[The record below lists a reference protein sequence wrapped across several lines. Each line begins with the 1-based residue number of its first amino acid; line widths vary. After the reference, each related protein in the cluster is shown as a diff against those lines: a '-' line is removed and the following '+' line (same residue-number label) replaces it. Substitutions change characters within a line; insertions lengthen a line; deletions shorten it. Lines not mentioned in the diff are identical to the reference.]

1 MKGNIKM
8 LPDVVAN
15 QIAAGEVVVR
25 PASAVKELMENS
37 IDALA
42 TKIEVI
48 IQDSGKTKIQVIDN
62 GSGMSEMDARMCLER
77 HATSKISTN
86 EDLQKLFSLGFRG
99 EALPSIASV
108 SQLELKTRQEG
119 EEMGLRLEVHGS
131 EVIKQEYCQAEIG
144 TSITISNLFYN
155 TPARRKFLKS
165 DTVEF
170 KHILDVFQNLALA
183 YPDIHLTLYHN
194 DRLYHQLYPGNL
206 KQRIV
211 QIFGNPYEHRLIHVK
226 EDTDYLKITGFVGK
240 PENAKKSRGE
250 QYLYINNRYI
260 KNFRLTLAVYQAY
273 EKLIDDNSYPFFCL
287 FLQMDPEKMDV
298 NVHPTKQEIK
308 LEDENFVFNIMQS
321 AVKHALMQYSV
332 PTIDFDQDPT
342 FIRQPKPDSLTE
354 RPSAS
359 SSSSGGWD
367 ADDLRPHKKW
377 TTESWDD
384 FYDNVKKSGE
394 ELEKKEQSEFAPPM
408 NFIHGQ
414 AEDVFVPIQIKNSY
428 IISSIKSGIVIID
441 QKNAH
446 QRILYERFLEQN
458 EKQNLHGQSILFPEV
473 LHLSPSEA
481 LAMEKIRPII
491 SGYGFVI
498 EPFGKNAYVL
508 QAMPDILL
516 LDTREKLGI
525 IHQVLDEFQEERKL
539 GPTLHETIA
548 ALLAKNMSIKRNR
561 KLSSEEIKELVHQLF
576 ACKEPSVSPSGKK
589 CFVTF
594 KSEDLEKLFTQ

>member
-1 MKGNIKM
+1 MKGNIQM

-25 PASAVKELMENS
+25 PASAVKELIENA
-37 IDALA
+37 IDAQA

-48 IQDSGKTKIQVIDN
+48 IQESGKTKIQVIDN

-77 HATSKISTN
+77 HATSKIRTN
-86 EDLQKLFSLGFRG
+86 EDLQHLFSLGFRG

-108 SQLELKTRQEG
+108 SQLELKTKEQD
-119 EEMGLRLEVHGS
+119 EEMGIRLEVHGS
-131 EVIKQEYCQAEIG
+131 EVIKQEYCQAETG

-170 KHILDVFQNLALA
+170 KHILDAFQHLSLA
-183 YPDIHLTLYHN
+183 YPDIHFSLYHN
-194 DRLYHQLYPGNL
+194 DRMYHQLYPGNL

-273 EKLIDDNSYPFFCL
+273 EKLIEDRSYPFFCL

-308 LEDENFVFNIMQS
+308 LEDEGFVFNIMQS
-321 AVKHALMQYSV
+321 AVKHALMQYSI
-332 PTIDFDQDPT
+332 PIIDFDQDPQ
-342 FIRQPKPDSLTE
+342 FIRQPKTQSLTE
-354 RPSAS
+354 KP
-359 SSSSGGWD
+359 SSSGHSSPWKPEIG
-367 ADDLRPHKKW
+367 RPGRDWPSK
-377 TTESWDD
+377 SWDD

-394 ELEKKEQSEFAPPM
+394 DLQGREHGEQAPLM
-408 NFIHGQ
+408 NFEQGHS
-414 AEDVFVPIQIKNSY
+414 EEPFSPIQIKNSY

-446 QRILYERFLEQN
+446 ERILYERFLGQKEN
-458 EKQNLHGQSILFPEV
+458 QNLHGQSLLFPEM
-473 LHLSPSEA
+473 LHLSPSET

-491 SGYGFVI
+491 ADYGFVI
-498 EPFGKNAYVL
+498 EPFGKNAFVL

-516 LDTREKLGI
+516 LDTREKIKI
-525 IHQVLDEFQEERKL
+525 IQQVLDEFEEDRKL
-539 GPTLHETIA
+539 GPTIHETIA
-548 ALLAKNMSIKRNR
+548 ELFAKNMSIRRNR

-576 ACKEPSVSPSGKK
+576 GCKEPAVSPSGKK

-594 KSEDLEKLFTQ
+594 KSEDLDKLFT

>member
-37 IDALA
+37 IDAQA

-48 IQDSGKTKIQVIDN
+48 IQESGKTKIQVIDN
-62 GSGMSEMDARMCLER
+62 GAGMSEMDARMSLER

-119 EEMGLRLEVHGS
+119 EEVGIRLEVHGS
-131 EVIKQEYCQAEIG
+131 EVIKQEYCQAEKG

-183 YPDIHLTLYHN
+183 YPDIHLSLYHN
-194 DRLYHQLYPGNL
+194 DRMYHQLYPGNL

-226 EDTDYLKITGFVGK
+226 ENTDYLNITGFVGK

-273 EKLIDDNSYPFFCL
+273 EKLVEENSYPFFCL

-332 PTIDFDQDPT
+332 PVIDFDQDPQ
-342 FIRQPKPDSLTE
+342 FIRQPKSDSLTE
-354 RPSAS
+354 KP
-359 SSSSGGWD
+359 SSSGSSGSWNPG
-367 ADDLRPHKKW
+367 DLRPQINQSSK
-377 TTESWDD
+377 SWDD

-394 ELEKKEQSEFAPPM
+394 ELHDQGQTGSSPAM
-408 NFIHGQ
+408 NFSQDHS
-414 AEDVFVPIQIKNSY
+414 EEVFAPIQIKNSY

-446 QRILYERFLEQN
+446 ERILYERFLKQN
-458 EKQNLHGQSILFPEV
+458 EKQDLHGQSILFPEV
-473 LHLSPSEA
+473 LQLSPSET

-498 EPFGKNAYVL
+498 EPFGKNAFVL

-516 LDTREKLGI
+516 LDTREKIGI
-525 IHQVLDEFQEERKL
+525 IQQVLDEFQEDRKL
-539 GPTLHETIA
+539 GPTIHETIA
-548 ALLAKNMSIKRNR
+548 ALFAKNMSIKRNR
-561 KLSSEEIKELVHQLF
+561 KLSDEEIKEVVHQLF
-576 ACKEPSVSPSGKK
+576 GCKEPSVSPSGKK

>member
-25 PASAVKELMENS
+25 PASAVKELMENA
-37 IDALA
+37 IDAQA
-42 TKIEVI
+42 GKIEVI
-48 IQDSGKTKIQVIDN
+48 IQDSGKTKIQVIDS

-77 HATSKISTN
+77 HATSKISSN
-86 EDLQKLFSLGFRG
+86 EDLQRLFSLGFRG

-108 SQLELKTRQEG
+108 SQLELKTRL
-119 EEMGLRLEVHGS
+119 EEEDMGIRLEVHGS
-131 EVIKQEYCQAEIG
+131 EVLKQEYCQAEKG

-170 KHILDVFQNLALA
+170 KHILDTFQQLALA
-183 YPDIHLTLYHN
+183 YPDIHFSLYHN

-206 KQRIV
+206 KHRIV
-211 QIFGNPYEHRLIHVK
+211 QIFGNPYEQRLIHVK
-226 EDTDYLKITGFVGK
+226 ENTDYLNVTGYVGK

-260 KNFRLTLAVYQAY
+260 RNFRLTLAVYQAY
-273 EKLIDDNSYPFFCL
+273 EKLIDENCYPFFCL

-308 LEDENFVFNIMQS
+308 LEDESFVFNILQS

-332 PTIDFDQDPT
+332 PIIDFDQDPR
-342 FIRQPKPDSLTE
+342 FIHQPQTRSHTEKPSSTNTSGTWQSSDD
-354 RPSAS
+354 RPQKNWS
-359 SSSSGGWD
+359 SKTWD
-367 ADDLRPHKKW
+367 
-377 TTESWDD
+377 E
-384 FYDNVKKSGE
+384 FYDKVQKSGE
-394 ELEKKEQSEFAPPM
+394 EIENSESEEESTLIKLREEGTDEHFA
-408 NFIHGQ
+408 
-414 AEDVFVPIQIKNSY
+414 PIQIKNSY

-446 QRILYERFLEQN
+446 ERILYEKFLDQKEN
-458 EKQNLHGQSILFPEV
+458 QSLNAQSMLFPEV
-473 LHLSPSEA
+473 LHFSPSES
-481 LAMEKIRPII
+481 LAMEKLAPVI
-491 SGYGFVI
+491 SSYGFVV

-516 LDTREKLGI
+516 MDSREKIDI
-525 IHQVLDEFQEERKL
+525 IHQVLDEYQEDRKL
-539 GPTLHETIA
+539 GPTIHETIA
-548 ALLAKNMSIKRNR
+548 RLLARNMSIRRNR
-561 KLSSEEIKELVHQLF
+561 RLSGEEIKELVHQLF
-576 ACKEPSVSPSGKK
+576 ACKEPAVSPSGHK

-594 KSEDLEKLFTQ
+594 KSEDLEKLFT

>member
-25 PASAVKELMENS
+25 PAAVVKELMENA
-37 IDALA
+37 IDAQA
-42 TKIEVI
+42 GKIEVI
-48 IQDSGKTKIQVIDN
+48 VHDSGKSKIQVIDT
-62 GSGMSEMDARMCLER
+62 GMGMSEMDARMCLER
-77 HATSKISTN
+77 HATSKIRTN

-108 SQLELKTRQEG
+108 SQMELKTKLEE
-119 EEMGLRLEVHGS
+119 EEMGIRLEVHGS
-131 EVIKQEYCQAEIG
+131 ELIKQEYCQAETG

-170 KHILDVFQNLALA
+170 KHILDTFQQLALA
-183 YPDIHLTLYHN
+183 YPDIHFTLYHN
-194 DRLYHQLYPGNL
+194 DRMYHQLYTGNL

-211 QIFGNPYEHRLIHVK
+211 QIFGNLYENRLIHVK

-260 KNFRLTLAVYQAY
+260 RNFRLTLAVYQAY
-273 EKLIDDNSYPFFCL
+273 EKLIEDNSYPFFCL

-332 PTIDFDQDPT
+332 PVIDFDQDPK
-342 FIRQPKPDSLTE
+342 FILQPKNQSLTE
-354 RPSAS
+354 KPS
-359 SSSSGGWD
+359 SSNSSAPWKP
-367 ADDLRPHKKW
+367 DDIRPR
-377 TTESWDD
+377 TEWPAKSWDD
-384 FYDNVKKSGE
+384 FYQHVKKSGDDIGDSQNENQLHSIKFEDKDIE
-394 ELEKKEQSEFAPPM
+394 EQFT
-408 NFIHGQ
+408 
-414 AEDVFVPIQIKNSY
+414 PIQVKNTY

-446 QRILYERFLEQN
+446 ERILYEKFLDQKEN
-458 EKQNLHGQSILFPEV
+458 QNLHSQSLLFPEV
-473 LHLSPSEA
+473 LHLSSSEA
-481 LAMEKIRPII
+481 LAMEKIAPVVA
-491 SGYGFVI
+491 GYGFVI
-498 EPFGKNAYVL
+498 EPFGKNAFVL

-516 LDTREKLGI
+516 LDTREKIDI
-525 IHQVLDEFQEERKL
+525 IQQVLDEYQEERKL
-539 GPTLHETIA
+539 GPTIHETVA
-548 ALLAKNMSIKRNR
+548 QLFARNMSVKRNR
-561 KLSSEEIKELVHQLF
+561 KLSDEEIKELVHQLF
-576 ACKEPSVSPSGKK
+576 GCKEPAVSPSGKK

-594 KSEDLEKLFTQ
+594 KSEDLEKLFT